1 MSVHSRWKAAIDIN
15 AVVIRRPRKLN
26 AAFIYAVTFSWQTHT
41 LQLRKKA
48 KHSVKFLDISATQ
61 FLREINFDPYEAPK
75 TVILTNLAELNW
87 IFRTVFIFWMW
98 NSPKIKIQSL
108 KKCYIFGLQKSA
120 KIGFT

>member
-26 AAFIYAVTFSWQTHT
+26 AALIYAVTFSWQTHT

-48 KHSVKFLDISATQ
+48 MHCVKFQDISATQ
-61 FLREINFDPYEAPK
+61 FLREINLDPFEAPK
-75 TVILTNLAELNW
+75 AVILTILAGLNW
-87 IFRTVFIFWMW
+87 ISLVW

-108 KKCYIFGLQKSA
+108 QNC
-120 KIGFT
+120 